1 MIDDELSVHST
12 KSKTALLIQVKAILP
27 EKAVVDS
34 RAISPAAVLFD
45 VREAFN
51 PASIFENLI
60 CLLDLGCSSRGCLFC
75 GKYSSDDNFYFWMS
89 FP

>member
-1 MIDDELSVHST
+1 MIDDELSVYST
-12 KSKTALLIQVKAILP
+12 KSKTALFIQVKAILP

-51 PASIFENLI
+51 PASMFDNFI
-60 CLLDLGCSSRGCLFC
+60 CLLD
-75 GKYSSDDNFYFWMS
+75 
-89 FP
+89 